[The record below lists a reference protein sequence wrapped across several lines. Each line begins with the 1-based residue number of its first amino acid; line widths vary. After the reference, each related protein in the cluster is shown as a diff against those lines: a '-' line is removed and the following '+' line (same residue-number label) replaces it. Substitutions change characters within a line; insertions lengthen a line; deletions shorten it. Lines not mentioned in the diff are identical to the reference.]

1 MQPLEEVDGVSE
13 AVVAQGQVIP
23 SDAIAAGDAPTL
35 LLGTCTELA
44 PQSTSMAGSMA
55 SILHIAWTCLLS
67 MDLAQVAHYLRGSDI
82 STLGTADGASQ
93 SMHIR
98 TGPLLNWALD
108 YSGTMSVL
116 VQTETAWYAHCPHLT
131 NRQSP

>member
-23 SDAIAAGDAPTL
+23 SDAIAAGDAPIL
-35 LLGTCTELA
+35 LLSTCTNLRRRA
-44 PQSTSMAGSMA
+44 PAWPGAMAL
-55 SILHIAWTCLLS
+55 ILHIAWTCLLS
-67 MDLAQVAHYLRGSDI
+67 MDLAQVAHYLRGNKI
-82 STLGTADGASQ
+82 VTLGTADGASQ

-116 VQTETAWYAHCPHLT
+116 VQTETAWYAHCPHFT
-131 NRQSP
+131 KGQTP